1 MDSFE
6 GLLNKI
12 LTKYPEKTREEVI
25 RLVER
30 RKEDSHGLLSDVGA
44 MSLVAQQLL
53 VQQDGLAGLGDQK
66 ISSAHAG
73 LNDVTVSGEIVD
85 LSELR
90 EFPREDGTTG
100 KLVRLRLQD
109 LSGQI
114 GVALWDMN
122 ADQLIQKGGRVG
134 GRLRLEHGYTKHG
147 RGGEVELHLG
157 NKGRVQ
163 LFETSNL
170 KTSDEELPW
179 TTIGKIAANPGP
191 TAQRLRLM
199 MRRVQGQRTMNG
211 PITALCEDETGL
223 VMVKFWDDK
232 IAEAARIGEGKG
244 VIISN
249 PTVAERNGTVYVNV
263 GRNSVFK
270 EDAESMSTSFGTASI
285 AVLRPGP
292 LLQVLSGKI
301 VERSEIREVETKEG
315 RRVKVSNIR
324 IEDETGRMRVS
335 LWDHHADR
343 AESLRLGDMVK
354 LIGVK
359 VREGFNR
366 EVEASSVFLTEIEKS
381 G

>member
-1 MDSFE
+1 MDSFD

-53 VQQDGLAGLGDQK
+53 VQQDGHAVLGDQK
-66 ISSAHAG
+66 IISVHAG

-90 EFPREDGTTG
+90 EFPRQDGTTG

-122 ADQLIQKGGRVG
+122 ADQLIQKGARVG

-163 LFETSNL
+163 LFETPNL

-244 VIISN
+244 VIIGN

-285 AVLRPGP
+285 SVLRPGP

-301 VERSEIREVETKEG
+301 VERSEILEVETKEG

-335 LWDHHADR
+335 LWDHHAAR
-343 AESLRLGDMVK
+343 AES
-354 LIGVK
+354 
-359 VREGFNR
+359 
-366 EVEASSVFLTEIEKS
+366 
-381 G
+381 

>member
-1 MDSFE
+1 MDTFE
-6 GLLNKI
+6 GLLDKI
-12 LTKYPEKTREEVI
+12 LSKHPEKTREDVI
-25 RLVER
+25 YLVEK

-44 MSLVAQQLL
+44 MSLVAQGLL
-53 VQQDGLAGLGDQK
+53 VQPDGTSGLGDQK

-90 EFPREDGTTG
+90 EFARQDGTMG

-114 GVALWDMN
+114 GVALWDMH
-122 ADQLIQKGGRVG
+122 ADQLIQRRAKVG
-134 GRLRLEHGYTKHG
+134 AKLRLEHGYTKHG

-157 NKGRVQ
+157 NKGRIQ
-163 LFETSNL
+163 LFETSSSNERN
-170 KTSDEELPW
+170 DELPW
-179 TTIGKIAANPGP
+179 ANIGEIAASPGP
-191 TAQRLRLM
+191 MARRLRLL
-199 MRRVQGQRTMNG
+199 MRRVQGQRTMSG
-211 PITALCEDETGL
+211 PATALCEDETGL
-223 VMVKFWDDK
+223 VIVKFWDDK
-232 IAEAARIGEGKG
+232 ISEAARIGEGKR
-244 VIISN
+244 IIIEN
-249 PTVAERNGTVYVNV
+249 PTVAERNGMIYVNV
-263 GRNSVFK
+263 GRNSTMK
-270 EDAESMSTSFGTASI
+270 EDAESASNDFRTVSI
-285 AVLRPGP
+285 AGLRPGP
-292 LLQVLSGKI
+292 LLHVLLGKI
-301 VERSEIREVETKEG
+301 VERSDVREVETKEG

-343 AESLRLGDMVK
+343 AEALRLGDMVK

-366 EVEASSVFLTEIEKS
+366 EVEASSVFLTEIEKP

>member
-12 LTKYPEKTREEVI
+12 LAKHPGKTREEVL

-44 MSLVAQQLL
+44 MSLVAQQFL
-53 VQQDGLAGLGDQK
+53 VQQDDLPGLGDQK

-90 EFPREDGTTG
+90 EFPRQDGTTG

-122 ADQLIQKGGRVG
+122 ADQLVQKGAKVG
-134 GRLRLEHGYTKHG
+134 ARLRLEHGYTKHG

-179 TTIGKIAANPGP
+179 TTIGEIATNPGP
-191 TAQRLRLM
+191 TARRLRLL

-223 VMVKFWDDK
+223 AMVKFWDDK
-232 IAEAARIGEGKG
+232 IADAARIGEGKR
-244 VIISN
+244 VIIGN

-263 GRNSVFK
+263 GRNSLFK
-270 EDAESMSTSFGTASI
+270 EDAESASTSFGTASI
-285 AVLRPGP
+285 AALRPGP
-292 LLQVLSGKI
+292 LLHVLSGKI
-301 VERSEIREVETKEG
+301 VERSEVREVETKEG
-315 RRVKVSNIR
+315 RKVKVSNIR

-343 AESLRLGDMVK
+343 AESFRLGDMVK

-359 VREGFNR
+359 VREGFNQ